1 MTAMADKKISK
12 KSEKVIDNK
21 ERNKII
27 LEVACDLLET
37 INREVDDIFVEDIEN
52 EEGDEVEQVLVGVTV
67 ADPASLIGYRGRSL
81 ASIQQ
86 IMSLMIKNKLGY
98 FVRVLLDVNEYRA
111 EQKNRLKEMVISTAT
126 RVKESGKPAALSPM
140 SSYERRL
147 CHMAISEVEG
157 VMTES
162 EGEGED
168 RHVVIK
174 PKV

>member
-1 MTAMADKKISK
+1 MTDKKIAK
-12 KSEKVIDNK
+12 KGDKTIDNK
-21 ERNKII
+21 ERNKTI

-37 INREVDDIFVEDIEN
+37 INREVDDIFVEDIES
-52 EEGDEVEQVLVGVTV
+52 EEDEEIEQALVGVTV

-86 IMSLMIKNKLGY
+86 IMSLMIKNRLGY
-98 FVRVLLDVNEYRA
+98 FVRVLLDVNDYRA
-111 EQKNRLKEMVISTAT
+111 EQKNRLKEMVINTAN
-126 RVKESGKPAALSPM
+126 RVKESGKPASLLPM

>member
-1 MTAMADKKISK
+1 MTDKKISK

-37 INREVDDIFVEDIEN
+37 INREVDDIFVEDIES
-52 EEGDEVEQVLVGVTV
+52 EEEDEVEQVLVGVTV

-111 EQKNRLKEMVISTAT
+111 EQKNRLKEMVISTAN
-126 RVKESGKPAALSPM
+126 RVKESGKAASLSPM

>member
-1 MTAMADKKISK
+1 MTAMMDKKTSK
-12 KSEKVIDNK
+12 KIEKTIDNK

-37 INREVDDIFVEDIEN
+37 INREVDDIFVEDIES
-52 EEGDEVEQVLVGVTV
+52 EEDEEIEQVLVGLTV

-111 EQKNRLKEMVISTAT
+111 EQKNRLKEMVINTAS
-126 RVKESGKPAALSPM
+126 RVKESGKPVALSPM

-147 CHMAISEVEG
+147 CHMAISEIEG

>member
-1 MTAMADKKISK
+1 MADKKISK

-98 FVRVLLDVNEYRA
+98 FVRVLLDVNEYRT
-111 EQKNRLKEMVISTAT
+111 EQKT
-126 RVKESGKPAALSPM
+126 
-140 SSYERRL
+140 
-147 CHMAISEVEG
+147 
-157 VMTES
+157 
-162 EGEGED
+162 D
-168 RHVVIK
+168 
-174 PKV
+174 